1 MYLISPGTLQALMQ
15 GNPNVLEKFEEFEA
29 EIVMSSLVAL
39 DCYNAASQINNQ
51 ALLSYYK
58 TLFGSYKM
66 LNFGNSE
73 SLIFARLKYDLQK
86 SENVLSDFE
95 LMLAS
100 QALAQNCTLVTV
112 RTKTSGKLPNL
123 ELVDWTLN
131 LVS

>member
-1 MYLISPGTLQALMQ
+1 MYLISPETLQALMK
-15 GNPNVLEKFEEFEA
+15 GNPDVLEKFEEFEA

-51 ALLSYYK
+51 VLLSYYK

-73 SLIFARLKYDLQK
+73 SLIFARLKYDLHK
-86 SENVLSDFE
+86 AKNVLSDFD
-95 LMLAS
+95 LMLAA
-100 QALAQNCTLVTV
+100 QALAQNYTLVTT
-112 RTKTSGKLPNL
+112 RTKTLEKLPNL
-123 ELVDWTLN
+123 ELVDWSLN